1 MLSLGVGHWL
11 PLLLDI
17 ALKSALVSALA
28 LAALVALRRAP
39 AATRHLALLAGLG
52 VLLGLPALMLLLPRQ
67 ALPRPA
73 PAMPA
78 LVSAA
83 PPAPPA
89 PMEQASDLPADAAP
103 PASAAALPPPA
114 PLPPSPAAPAPP
126 PFEPAWLALG
136 WLLGAL
142 TCAGRVLA
150 AQMRVWRLTRR
161 CPPLPLTAPEA
172 TGFAALKNGPA
183 GTPPMVWGW
192 PRATLLLPPESAAWP
207 QDRLRAVL
215 LHEAAHVRRRDWLT
229 QTLTQAACALYWF
242 NPLVWLLAARLH
254 SEAERAADDAVLL
267 AGVPPADYASD
278 LLAVARALS
287 ANGRQRRASM
297 AAVTMA
303 RRSPVRGRLEAILD
317 ANRPRH
323 RLTRR
328 SALFAFAVA
337 LIVAAPLAALRPAA
351 RADEAPAGQT
361 APAPGVPTEADVA
374 KVERHLRELK
384 QARAEYTAAHP
395 NTLTA
400 AQIAVV
406 DRLLELLPLMY
417 ASKKFD
423 ADQTAQYHSA
433 RAEAKKPH
441 NKQERQAIWQTIF
454 GYEKS
459 QRDPLLA
466 KQDRARDRRFTH
478 LQEGVNRL
486 PAEQVA
492 RETKMYATDKAVAV
506 DETQIEVMRTENAL
520 GYSLYVNVPEEANS
534 GFGMERRGWMSRA
547 DWVHVVLLERKMG
560 QRKRLSEADIA
571 SLVAI
576 LRERPKAPSVAPVVV
591 MTVLHSLTNAS
602 PPQRRE
608 IREAVTPFL
617 TSRSK
622 WDRISAQRVL
632 RMLGASAATPPPA
645 PKAPAAPPP
654 HTQPIQQADQTG
666 VPPMTPR
673 ITLKPM
679 LLKVA
684 AFTAQAAGLT
694 PPAPTG
700 TTLLPSRFIW
710 PGWAAPKR
718 SRPGAP

>member
-1 MLSLGVGHWL
+1 
-11 PLLLDI
+11 
-17 ALKSALVSALA
+17 
-28 LAALVALRRAP
+28 
-39 AATRHLALLAGLG
+39 
-52 VLLGLPALMLLLPRQ
+52 
-67 ALPRPA
+67 
-73 PAMPA
+73 
-78 LVSAA
+78 
-83 PPAPPA
+83 
-89 PMEQASDLPADAAP
+89 
-103 PASAAALPPPA
+103 
-114 PLPPSPAAPAPP
+114 
-126 PFEPAWLALG
+126 
-136 WLLGAL
+136 
-142 TCAGRVLA
+142 
-150 AQMRVWRLTRR
+150 
-161 CPPLPLTAPEA
+161 
-172 TGFAALKNGPA
+172 
-183 GTPPMVWGW
+183 
-192 PRATLLLPPESAAWP
+192 
-207 QDRLRAVL
+207 
-215 LHEAAHVRRRDWLT
+215 
-229 QTLTQAACALYWF
+229 
-242 NPLVWLLAARLH
+242 
-254 SEAERAADDAVLL
+254 
-267 AGVPPADYASD
+267 
-278 LLAVARALS
+278 
-287 ANGRQRRASM
+287 
-297 AAVTMA
+297 MA